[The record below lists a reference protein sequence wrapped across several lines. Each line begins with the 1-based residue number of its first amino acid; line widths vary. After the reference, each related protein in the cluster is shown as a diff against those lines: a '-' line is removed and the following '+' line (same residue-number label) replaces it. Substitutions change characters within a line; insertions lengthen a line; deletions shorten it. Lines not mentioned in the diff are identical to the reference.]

1 MLLILGIVIEELIN
15 DCLGTEGHKVFMEQN
30 VEAHDD
36 EDESEG
42 TLDTHT
48 RNGQLDLEDD
58 DNTNRE
64 EEEENLDDE
73 SSEFGQE

>member
-1 MLLILGIVIEELIN
+1 MLLNLGIVIEELIN

-30 VEAHDD
+30 VETHD

-42 TLDTHT
+42 TVDKRS

-58 DNTNRE
+58 DNTENRE
-64 EEEENLDDE
+64 EEEESLDDE
-73 SSEFGQE
+73 SSEFE